1 MLDLLKRPLVG
12 YALSALLLTGILTS
26 MVYARVQH
34 LRHGREIIMSIR
46 PVDPRD
52 LFKGDYVRLAFNVA
66 RPPGNIAPPNKAMW
80 RGDKQIGTAMYVLL
94 EKTAIEGDWKV
105 VSETAKPPVAAA
117 NQVVLQADNTYDLR
131 FGIERYYVPEGT
143 GPKLEDQARTG
154 KLAAI
159 VAVDAKGRAAI
170 KGLMLDGKV
179 IHREPLL

>member
-34 LRHGREIIMSIR
+34 LRHGHEIIMSIR

-52 LFKGDYVRLAFNVA
+52 LFKGDYVRLAFNVTRLMSKVA
-66 RPPGNIAPPNKAMW
+66 D
-80 RGDKQIGTAMYVLL
+80 RGPAMYVLL
-94 EKTAIEGDWKV
+94 EKTAIEGEWKV

-117 NQVVLQADNTYDLR
+117 NHVVLQADNTNDLR

-143 GPKLEDQARTG
+143 GPKLEGQARTG